1 MTDILLM
8 TTPVPDEYKIVR
20 NLGLI
25 TGVTCRTRG
34 MGGKFVAG
42 FQAMAGGEVSA
53 FTSEMEKA
61 RYQALDRMKAK
72 AVELGANA
80 VAGIDIETS
89 DVFRGGATL
98 VCATGTALVLETRK

>member
-1 MTDILLM
+1 M
-8 TTPVPDEYKIVR
+8 TTPAPPEYMVAK
-20 NLGLI
+20 NFGLV

-61 RYQALDRMKAK
+61 RYEAIDRMQRK

-80 VAGIDIETS
+80 VIGVDLETS

-98 VCATGTALVLETRK
+98 VSATGTAVILEKRK